1 MTRGAV
7 GPYLL
12 YPAILEDLNLLKDL
26 EVGNNFC
33 ECYVHTALGNGII
46 V

>member
-7 GPYLL
+7 GP

-26 EVGNNFC
+26 EVGNNFVSVM
-33 ECYVHTALGNGII
+33 YVHTALVMGL
-46 V
+46 

>member
-7 GPYLL
+7 GP

-26 EVGNNFC
+26 EVGKKIC
-33 ECYVHTALGNGII
+33 ECYVHTALVMGL
-46 V
+46 